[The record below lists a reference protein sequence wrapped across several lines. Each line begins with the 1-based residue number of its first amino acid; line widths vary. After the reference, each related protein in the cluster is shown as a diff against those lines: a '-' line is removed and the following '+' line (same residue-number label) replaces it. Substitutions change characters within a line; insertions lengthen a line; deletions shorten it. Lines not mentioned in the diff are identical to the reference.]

1 MTDPL
6 THTVTAQVRDL
17 HACLQRAG
25 MLTPPP
31 RLGTLNATQA
41 ARTAADLRAALAGV
55 VHALDAAPHGSALTH
70 YRNAL
75 LFGGMIAAEAQR
87 IEPRPVSAL
96 CVLSVWAAEF
106 RREALHSPTA
116 ATLDALDGDPQAA
129 ARILQNLDARERGAV
144 MGAGAVLAGASWAV
158 SDAAATQTGQTQH
171 FMLSA
176 RMLAQLDATSHPSAA
191 QA

>member
-6 THTVTAQVRDL
+6 AHTVTVQVRHL
-17 HACLQRAG
+17 HTHLQRAG

-31 RLGTLNATQA
+31 TLGTLSDTHA
-41 ARTAADLRAALAGV
+41 ARTTADLRAALAAA
-55 VHALDAAPHGSALTH
+55 VHALDAAPHGSALAH

-96 CVLSVWAAEF
+96 CLLSVWAAEF
-106 RREALHSPTA
+106 RRECLHTPTA

-129 ARILQNLDARERGAV
+129 ARILQHLDARERGAV

-158 SDAAATQTGQTQH
+158 SDTAATQAGQTQH
-171 FMLSA
+171 FMLNA
-176 RMLAQLDATSHPSAA
+176 HILAQLDATPPPSAA